1 MFDYRVSQTDRGNG
15 TAGLG
20 VRLTY
25 MYLLAIGSG
34 TRALSVSHD
43 RPSACEE

>member
-1 MFDYRVSQTDRGNG
+1 MFDYRVSQTNRGNG

-25 MYLLAIGSG
+25 EYM
-34 TRALSVSHD
+34 
-43 RPSACEE
+43 